1 MTKKCFSSILRLYIL
16 QSEIKKDMQEFKDH
30 EPRRTE
36 RERMSEVF
44 IFGVSGEELP
54 KEQLRKIATCSAA
67 AVSSR
72 HQALLKGM
80 EIHRIPITP
89 VEEMVF
95 ELAVALNEGDVA
107 VLASGDPLFFGI
119 GRTLLERFGPERV
132 HITPALS
139 AVQLACTRFK
149 LPWDDLPLISLH
161 GRAPGDIAGRIL
173 NKPRVMLFTD
183 HRNTPDRIAQELLA
197 VLEEHHDTARIRRT
211 RVRIAENLGLK
222 DERLCGGTLAD
233 VATQKFSPLSM
244 MLIEQRRTEEKED
257 EAAED
262 SGAGF
267 VFGLQ
272 EDEIAHSRGLITK
285 DEIRAV
291 ILHRLR
297 LPQTGVLWD
306 AGGGSGSVSVEAA
319 RLCPDLTV
327 YIIEQKEEEQKNIRA
342 NILRYNL
349 YNIKLICGQAPEAL
363 ADLPDPDR
371 VFITGNKGL
380 LAEIIPLC
388 AKRLTATGRMVA
400 SALLKNTAEQ
410 APLLMAANGLEVDSR
425 TVAVTREE
433 IRYTNYGE
441 PGILLNPITIITGRK

>member
-1 MTKKCFSSILRLYIL
+1 
-16 QSEIKKDMQEFKDH
+16 
-30 EPRRTE
+30 
-36 RERMSEVF
+36 MSEVF

-54 KEQLRKIATCSAA
+54 KEQLRKIATCSAVV
-67 AVSSR
+67 VSTR

-95 ELAVALNEGDVA
+95 ELAVALNQGDVA
-107 VLASGDPLFFGI
+107 ILASGDPLFFGI
-119 GRTLLERFGPERV
+119 GRTLLDRFGPERI
-132 HITPALS
+132 HIHPALS

-161 GRAPGDIAGRIL
+161 GRSPGDIAGRIL
-173 NKPRVMLFTD
+173 NKPKVMLFTD
-183 HRNTPDRIAQELLA
+183 HRNTPNRIAKELLA
-197 VLEEHHDTARIRRT
+197 VLEEHHDTARIKSI

-222 DERLCGGTLAD
+222 DERLCSGTLAD
-233 VATQKFSPLSM
+233 VATQQFSPLNM
-244 MLIEQRRTEEKED
+244 MLIEQRRTGKD
-257 EAAED
+257 ESAAKD
-262 SGAGF
+262 SEAEF

-272 EDEIAHSRGLITK
+272 EDEIEHSRGLITK

-297 LPQTGVLWD
+297 FPRTGVFWD
-306 AGGGSGSVSVEAA
+306 VGGGSGSVSVEAA
-319 RLCPDLTV
+319 RLCPDLTIYV
-327 YIIEQKEEEQKNIRA
+327 IEQKEEGQENIRA

-349 YNIKLICGQAPEAL
+349 YNIKLICGQAPEML
-363 ADLPDPDR
+363 ADLPAPDR
-371 VFITGNKGL
+371 VFVGGSKGL
-380 LAEIIPLC
+380 LAEIIPYC

-400 SALLKNTAEQ
+400 SAVLKNTAEQ
-410 APLLMAANGLEVDSR
+410 APLLMSANGLKVDSR

-441 PGILLNPITIITGRK
+441 PGVLLNPITIITGRK

>member
-1 MTKKCFSSILRLYIL
+1 
-16 QSEIKKDMQEFKDH
+16 
-30 EPRRTE
+30 
-36 RERMSEVF
+36 MSEVF

-54 KEQLRKIATCSAA
+54 KDQLRKIATCSAA
-67 AVSSR
+67 VVSSR

-80 EIHRIPITP
+80 DIHRIPIAP

-95 ELAVALNEGDVA
+95 ELAVALNQGDVA

-132 HITPALS
+132 HIHPALS

-161 GRAPGDIAGRIL
+161 GRSPGDIAGRIL
-173 NKPRVMLFTD
+173 SKPKVMLFTD
-183 HRNTPDRIAQELLA
+183 HRNTPDRIAKELLA
-197 VLEEHHDTARIRRT
+197 VLEEHHDVARIKRIRI
-211 RVRIAENLGLK
+211 RIAENLGLK
-222 DERLCGGTLAD
+222 DERLCSGTLAD
-233 VATQKFSPLSM
+233 VATQKFSPLNM
-244 MLIEQRRTEEKED
+244 MLIEQRRAEDD
-257 EAAED
+257 EAGED

-272 EDEIAHSRGLITK
+272 EDEIEHSRGLITK

-297 LPQTGVLWD
+297 LPGTGVFWD
-306 AGGGSGSVSVEAA
+306 VGGGAGSVSVEAA

-327 YIIEQKEEEQKNIRA
+327 YIIEQKEEGQENIRT

-349 YNIKLICGQAPEAL
+349 YNIKLICGQAPEVL
-363 ADLPDPDR
+363 TDLPDPDR
-371 VFITGNKGL
+371 VFIGGSKGL
-380 LAEIIPLC
+380 LVEIIPYC

-400 SALLKNTAEQ
+400 SAVLKNTAEQ
-410 APLLMAANGLEVDSR
+410 APLLMTTNGLETDSR

>member
-1 MTKKCFSSILRLYIL
+1 
-16 QSEIKKDMQEFKDH
+16 
-30 EPRRTE
+30 
-36 RERMSEVF
+36 MSEVF

-54 KEQLRKIATCSAA
+54 KEQLRKIATCSAVV
-67 AVSSR
+67 VSSR
-72 HQALLKGM
+72 HQVLLKGM
-80 EIHRIPITP
+80 EIHRIPIAP

-107 VLASGDPLFFGI
+107 ILASGDPLFFGI

-132 HITPALS
+132 HIHPALS

-149 LPWDDLPLISLH
+149 LPWDDLPLMSLH
-161 GRAPGDIAGRIL
+161 GRSPGDIVGRIL
-173 NKPRVMLFTD
+173 NKPKVMLFTD

-197 VLEEHHDTARIRRT
+197 VLEEHRDTARIKRIRI
-211 RVRIAENLGLK
+211 RIAENLGLK
-222 DERLCGGTLAD
+222 DERLCSGTLAD
-233 VATQKFSPLSM
+233 VATQKFSPLNM
-244 MLIEQRRTEEKED
+244 MLIEQRQAED
-257 EAAED
+257 EAVED

-267 VFGLQ
+267 ILGLQ
-272 EDEIAHSRGLITK
+272 EDEIEHSRGLITK

-297 LPQTGVLWD
+297 LPRTGVFWD
-306 AGGGSGSVSVEAA
+306 VGGGSGSVSVEAA
-319 RLCPDLTV
+319 RLCPDLTI
-327 YIIEQKEEEQKNIRA
+327 YIVEQKEEGQENIRA

-349 YNIKLICGQAPEAL
+349 YNIKLICGLAPEAF

-371 VFITGNKGL
+371 VFIGGSKGL
-380 LAEIIPLC
+380 LAEIIPHC

-400 SALLKNTAEQ
+400 SAVLKNTAEQ
-410 APLLMAANGLEVDSR
+410 APLLMTANGLDVDSR

-441 PGILLNPITIITGRK
+441 PGILLNPITIITGKK